1 MTSPVFDAF
10 GGSVS
15 EAPESAR
22 PERGANSVPGV
33 RERWRMSVDARA
45 LTAVMVVLLSLG
57 LVVLYSASALS
68 AADLDVPAHHF
79 LLLQAQGALV
89 GLLLFAV
96 IAKIDAERWRAW
108 AWPIMIV
115 TMLAMLVTILPFTEG
130 IAPVH
135 NGSRRFLYGKSLQ
148 PAEFAKLAVILWTP
162 MLLLKKGSAMR
173 RLGKGL
179 APFLVVIGLLS
190 LIAMAQPDVSMAMTF
205 CLLMAVILFAGGTRI
220 AHFVFLGLLAIPLVA
235 QRLADKDYFLQRL
248 LSFLAGFGTS
258 TPDASGLA
266 YQQVQSLIAV
276 GSGQLVGVG
285 FGEGNQQRGWTP
297 LAHNDFIASVV
308 GEEFGFIGVT
318 VLVLLF
324 AAYAWLGFRI
334 ARTART
340 PYQSLVAI
348 GLTYI
353 TVITAFVHVGVT
365 INLLPNTGLTLPFI
379 SFGRSNL
386 VLTMITTGMLVNIG
400 SVRERRF
407 GAGATDPFAVSGT

>member
-15 EAPESAR
+15 EASESGRAS
-22 PERGANSVPGV
+22 RGASSTPGV
-33 RERWRMSVDARA
+33 REHFRMSTEARA
-45 LTAVMVVLLSLG
+45 LMLVMMVLLLLG

-68 AADLDVPAHHF
+68 AVDQGLAAHYYF
-79 LLLQAQGALV
+79 ARQGQGALA
-89 GLLLFAV
+89 GLLVFAV
-96 IAKIDAERWRAW
+96 VAKVDAERWRAL
-108 AWPIMIV
+108 AWPIMLLS
-115 TMLAMLVTILPFTEG
+115 MLAMLFIIMPGTERF
-130 IAPVH
+130 APEV
-135 NGSRRFLYGKSLQ
+135 NGSRRFLFGRSLQ

-162 MLLLKKGSAMR
+162 MLLVKKGAGMR

-190 LIAMAQPDVSMAMTF
+190 LLALGQPDVSMAMTY
-205 CLLMAVILFAGGTRI
+205 CLLMAVILFAGGARI
-220 AHFVFLGLLAIPLVA
+220 AHFVFLGLLAIPIIA
-235 QRLADKDYFLQRL
+235 QRFAEKDYFVQRI
-248 LSFLAGFGTS
+248 LSFFAGFGTGDPNS
-258 TPDASGLA
+258 SGLM

-297 LAHNDFIASVV
+297 LAYNDFIASVI

-324 AAYAWLGFRI
+324 AAYAWFGFRI

-386 VLTMITTGMLVNIG
+386 VLTMIMTGILVNIG
-400 SVRERRF
+400 SVREKRY
-407 GAGATDPFAVSGT
+407 GTGATDPFAVSGT

>member
-10 GGSVS
+10 GGPVAGS
-15 EAPESAR
+15 EQSTR
-22 PERGANSVPGV
+22 SSRGASSVPGV
-33 RERWRMSVDARA
+33 RERWRMSVEARA
-45 LTAVMVVLLSLG
+45 LMVVMVVLLSFG

-68 AADLDVPAHHF
+68 AADEGRVAHYF
-79 LLLQAQGALV
+79 LARQAQGAMV

-96 IAKIDAERWRAW
+96 IAKVDAERWRSL
-108 AWPIMIV
+108 AWPIMILS
-115 TMLAMLVTILPFTEG
+115 MLAMLITILPGTERF
-130 IAPVH
+130 APEV
-135 NGSRRFLYGKSLQ
+135 NGSRRFLFGRSLQ

-162 MLLLKKGSAMR
+162 MLLVKKGAAMR

-190 LIAMAQPDVSMAMTF
+190 LIALAQPDVSMAMTF
-205 CLLMAVILFAGGTRI
+205 CLLMAVILFAGGARI
-220 AHFVFLGLLAIPLVA
+220 AHFVFLGLLAIPVVA
-235 QRLADKDYFLQRL
+235 QRLAEKDYFLQRI
-248 LSFLAGFGTS
+248 LSFFAGFGTAE
-258 TPDASGLA
+258 PNASGLA

-297 LAHNDFIASVV
+297 LAYNDFIASVV

-318 VLVLLF
+318 VLVSLF

-365 INLLPNTGLTLPFI
+365 ISLLPNTGLTLPFI

-386 VLTMITTGMLVNIG
+386 VLTMIMTGILVNIG
-400 SVRERRF
+400 SVREKRF
-407 GAGATDPFAVSGT
+407 GSGATDPFAISGT

>member
-15 EAPESAR
+15 EAPDSAR
-22 PERGANSVPGV
+22 AEHGATSVPGV

-68 AADLDVPAHHF
+68 AADLDVPAHYF
-79 LLLQAQGALV
+79 LLRQAQGALG

-108 AWPIMIV
+108 AWPVMIV
-115 TMLAMLVTILPFTEG
+115 SMLAMLVTILPFTEA
-130 IAPVH
+130 IAPTVK
-135 NGSRRFLYGKSLQ
+135 GSRRFLFGRSLQ

-220 AHFVFLGLLAIPLVA
+220 AHFVFLGLLAIPIVA

-258 TPDASGLA
+258 TPDATGLA